1 MVNLKHDLGMK
12 LKYNLIALSFFG
24 GLLVACNPMEDIY
37 NEIDSE
43 GITITKTE
51 EEYVLVKADYES
63 IAKAAEADAQTD
75 EEKSLAKR
83 VASDL
88 ALNSFASADKY
99 VPAILANLYGSWGKG
114 STVGV
119 TYNYQEDVSETL
131 KKYSVVS
138 AYTLNGDDYK
148 TIWENNFLSPSHAP
162 NVEIPKIL
170 AARMEGAK
178 EGDFCLA
185 DYMYDLNDPVEGIDY
200 LNENFNSCT
209 AKQPIEIAE
218 WTQVCVKGTEKWSA
232 NVYKGD
238 GSAEL
243 SAYKAAGEV
252 ENYLITKP
260 VKIESADAL
269 LTFDIVFGHYNGDA
283 FSVLIS
289 DKYNAG
295 EAFDVSAWTDITDY
309 FAYPTPMESGYTDKT
324 NVGTYSLK
332 SYNGKNIYIAFGY
345 RGAKDGVTT
354 TIQLDNVKVTTSQ
367 PSQSKPYNTLF
378 QFTSGKWGAYIGN
391 DVVVVTPAD
400 YDAMGDPGKNDNFSS
415 SIKATDYLPVFLAQ
429 KLPYAKE
436 GDTQVVLYKYYDG
449 KTTVA
454 MADEYLLDTTGKLN
468 NNIVRHEKETFL
480 HNGEKWLFD
489 PTITVSMTVDDYQY
503 LVKWVAENKP
513 AYLDKDYPDT
523 GEWWFGASSHYK
535 NFNIQ
540 MYKRTGND
548 PEGLVDK
555 EDEQKAEAYL
565 MKQIQV
571 ACGLVLSHNYPDAPT
586 QMNGVDLYYKMQAVV
601 YDGTSYSYEFR
612 YKSLGG
618 GQFEIAGDPVKL

>member
-1 MVNLKHDLGMK
+1 MTNLKYDFGMK
-12 LKYNLIALSFFG
+12 LKYNLIALFFFG
-24 GLLVACNPMEDIY
+24 GLLAACDPMEDIY

-51 EEYVLVKADYES
+51 EEYILVKADYES

-75 EEKSLAKR
+75 EEKALAKQ

-88 ALNSFASADKY
+88 ALNSFASAEKY
-99 VPAILANLYGSWGKG
+99 VPAILANMYGSWGKG

-119 TYNYQEDVSETL
+119 TYNYQEDTSETL
-131 KKYSVVS
+131 KKFSVVS
-138 AYTLNGDDYK
+138 AYTLSGDDYK
-148 TIWENNFLSPSHAP
+148 TIWGNNFLSPSHAP
-162 NVEIPKIL
+162 NVEIPKVL
-170 AARMEGAK
+170 ATRMEDAK
-178 EGDFCLA
+178 EGDFCLV
-185 DYMYDLNDPVEGIDY
+185 DYMYDLNDPVEGTDY
-200 LNENFNSCT
+200 LSENFNSCT
-209 AKQPIEIAE
+209 AKQPIEIE
-218 WTQVCVKGTEKWSA
+218 GWKQISVKGTEQWSA

-238 GSAEL
+238 GAAEL
-243 SAYKAAGEV
+243 SAYKADGEL

-289 DKYNAG
+289 DTYNAG

-309 FAYPTPMESGYTDKT
+309 FTYPVPMESGYTDKT

-332 SYNGKNIYIAFGY
+332 SFNGKNIYVAFRY
-345 RGAKDGVTT
+345 RGAKGGTTT
-354 TIQLDNVKVTTSQ
+354 TIQLDNVKITTSQ
-367 PSQSKPYNTLF
+367 PTQQKPYNSLF
-378 QFTSGKWGAYIGN
+378 QFINGKWGAYLGN
-391 DVVVVTPAD
+391 DILVVTPSD

-415 SIKATDYLPVFLAQ
+415 SLKPVDYLPVFLSQ
-429 KLPYAKE
+429 KLPYAKK
-436 GDTQVVLYKYYDG
+436 DDRQVVLYKYYDG
-449 KTTVA
+449 KVTTAV
-454 MADEYLLDTTGKLN
+454 ADEYLLDATWVLN
-468 NNIVRHEKETFL
+468 NNIVLHEKETFL

-503 LVKWVAENKP
+503 LVNWVAENKP

-555 EDEQKAEAYL
+555 EDEQKANAYL
-565 MKQIQV
+565 MQQIQV
-571 ACGLVLSHNYPDAPT
+571 ACGMVLAHNYPDAPT
-586 QMNGVDLYYKMQAVV
+586 QMNGVDLYYKIQAVV
-601 YDGTSYSYEFR
+601 YDGTSYLYEFR
-612 YKSLGG
+612 YKSLGE
-618 GQFEIAGDPVKL
+618 GQFEVAGDPVKL